1 MQTNDI
7 YNTCLDISN
16 VLNAGDIS
24 NARSKVITLLHEI
37 NGTNNNSYME
47 LVNHLIREVGLL
59 PYIDTYTASWEG
71 RFVCEVFKVNIGERK
86 PCVLHTA
93 QSQVLKKLLEGKSV
107 AVSAPTS
114 FGKSFVIDAFIAIKQ
129 PINVVILVPTV
140 ALADETR
147 RRICRK
153 FSHQYKIITTTD
165 VELAEKNIL
174 VFPQERAFAYIDKLP
189 SIDILIVDEFY
200 KASTNFDL
208 ERSSTLLSSMVELGK
223 KAKQRY
229 YLAPN
234 IHEIEENVFTEGMT
248 FLRMDFKT
256 VVTHAWRLYKSRPKN
271 EDKQS
276 FKTRKLIELINTGIG
291 KALIY
296 TGTYK
301 GIEEVTTILNRN
313 LYNKDSELLANFSD
327 WLECNYGEKYI
338 LKDLVKHGIGI
349 HNGQLHRSLS
359 QIQIKLFEEQNG
371 LDYLVSTSSIIEGVN
386 TQAES
391 VVLWSNK
398 NGAHKIDYFT
408 FRNIIG
414 RAGRMFRYFVGRVY
428 MLEEPPSQENT
439 KLRLEFPDDVVKKLD
454 GNDPG
459 IKLNNEQY
467 VKIQRY
473 QDEMIE
479 LLGTDI
485 WHRIERIPQIRSCKP
500 SMLKIIA
507 EKLKTDSNWPT
518 NCDALQN
525 NNTWEWRDALG
536 DIIEILE
543 YHRKGHLRYYACACS
558 NGWKMTI
565 KELYNTVKDYGIT
578 YEDIFTFERYVSFNL
593 SSIIAVINIIRQELY
608 PNSSNIANFV
618 YKASNA
624 FLPKIVFQLEEYGL
638 PRMISKKIQ
647 NAGLINLEDDSKEI
661 TIVIQEFNTIG
672 IEYLEQKIPN
682 LHSFDKYILKHFMNG
697 IRCITTN
704 QKN

>member
-1 MQTNDI
+1 M
-7 YNTCLDISN
+7 
-16 VLNAGDIS
+16 
-24 NARSKVITLLHEI
+24 
-37 NGTNNNSYME
+37 
-47 LVNHLIREVGLL
+47 
-59 PYIDTYTASWEG
+59 
-71 RFVCEVFKVNIGERK
+71 
-86 PCVLHTA
+86 
-93 QSQVLKKLLEGKSV
+93 
-107 AVSAPTS
+107 SAPTS

-414 RAGRMFRYFVGRVY
+414 RAGRMFRYFC
-428 MLEEPPSQENT
+428 
-439 KLRLEFPDDVVKKLD
+439 
-454 GNDPG
+454 
-459 IKLNNEQY
+459 
-467 VKIQRY
+467 
-473 QDEMIE
+473 
-479 LLGTDI
+479 
-485 WHRIERIPQIRSCKP
+485 RSC
-500 SMLKIIA
+500 L
-507 EKLKTDSNWPT
+507 
-518 NCDALQN
+518 
-525 NNTWEWRDALG
+525 
-536 DIIEILE
+536 
-543 YHRKGHLRYYACACS
+543 YA
-558 NGWKMTI
+558 
-565 KELYNTVKDYGIT
+565 
-578 YEDIFTFERYVSFNL
+578 
-593 SSIIAVINIIRQELY
+593 
-608 PNSSNIANFV
+608 
-618 YKASNA
+618 
-624 FLPKIVFQLEEYGL
+624 
-638 PRMISKKIQ
+638 
-647 NAGLINLEDDSKEI
+647 
-661 TIVIQEFNTIG
+661 
-672 IEYLEQKIPN
+672 
-682 LHSFDKYILKHFMNG
+682 
-697 IRCITTN
+697 
-704 QKN
+704 